1 MFNHAEKENFME
13 QNNAPVAAN
22 AGNPAA
28 DPNVLDWHEIKN
40 LGIDPAPA
48 GLTEDEEEVQ
58 PN

>member
-13 QNNAPVAAN
+13 QNAAAN
-22 AGNPAA
+22 AGNNPA